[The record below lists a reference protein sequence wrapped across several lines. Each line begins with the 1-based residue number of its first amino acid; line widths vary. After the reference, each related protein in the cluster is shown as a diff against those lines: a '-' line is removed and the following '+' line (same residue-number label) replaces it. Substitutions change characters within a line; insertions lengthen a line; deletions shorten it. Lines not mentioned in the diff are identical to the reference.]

1 MTAVD
6 KSATPI
12 EKVAYRGNLFMK
24 KISKINPIAKELP
37 KFGKRI
43 VPDKRRDKSER
54 EAKKRY
60 EMPRPHKILEKTKTY
75 NLLMTQVQYDI
86 LAKHA
91 HEPQKTNREQ
101 VAVLT

>member
-24 KISKINPIAKELP
+24 KINKINPIAKELP

-54 EAKKRY
+54 EAKKEIRDA
-60 EMPRPHKILEKTKTY
+60 KT
-75 NLLMTQVQYDI
+75 TQDSG
-86 LAKHA
+86 KD
-91 HEPQKTNREQ
+91 
-101 VAVLT
+101 